1 MVGCKPNPWKLNK
14 ADRVDTFLHTMSE
27 KVCEILDSPSH
38 AIVGPIRDHANKAL
52 THEDG
57 PLYVQSD
64 RV

>member
-1 MVGCKPNPWKLNK
+1 VDGRKTNPWKLNK
-14 ADRVDTFLHTMSE
+14 ADLVDTFLHT

-57 PLYVQSD
+57 PLYTI
-64 RV
+64 